1 MSKIL
6 YQDKNTEIDSLPVDS
21 RVYLGKNLVNVQW
34 QPAND
39 EQAGH
44 NDQHFHNLD
53 NIIKSVSKEYKL
65 SEYSNCKCYQTL
77 MKETSINYT

>member
-1 MSKIL
+1 MSKTL
-6 YQDKNTEIDSLPVDS
+6 CQDKNTEIDSLPVDS

-53 NIIKSVSKEYKL
+53 NIIK
-65 SEYSNCKCYQTL
+65 
-77 MKETSINYT
+77 

>member
-39 EQAGH
+39 EQADH

-53 NIIKSVSKEYKL
+53 DNIIK
-65 SEYSNCKCYQTL
+65 
-77 MKETSINYT
+77 